1 MKHMVPAFIFRLRA
15 RKAMKPVMS
24 ILILVLLIAMLPSL
38 ITSTITM
45 ITDADPTNAIA
56 ELYTEERM
64 TAMTSGDP
72 ATTAAASDEIMA
84 GLQTFLQEKWPFMAL
99 TWAIA
104 MFISPV
110 LTLGQNHTL
119 LKALRKEEISVAT
132 VFARLPIFLKAIGLE
147 LMMALRILLWTLP
160 GMGLS
165 LVGTVLLLLEPAIG
179 GIIFLA
185 AMILMFVLMI
195 QAMYRYRLATYVM
208 ADDPSVGV
216 NAAIRR
222 SCEVMKGRKM
232 ELFSLEISFFG
243 WRLLVSLVQT
253 MLLAMMG
260 QVVSMTLGLFAS
272 FFVGMYLS
280 MAEAAFYQEYA
291 VSPTESAQQLQDE
304 LLEK

>member
-1 MKHMVPAFIFRLRA
+1 MKHIVPAFIFRLRA

-24 ILILVLLIAMLPSL
+24 SLILVLLIAMLPSL

-132 VFARLPIFLKAIGLE
+132 VFARLPIFLTAIGLE

-185 AMILMFVLMI
+185 AMILMFALMI

-208 ADDPSVGV
+208 ADMPETGI

-222 SCEVMKGRKM
+222 SKEIMKGRKM
-232 ELFSLEISFFG
+232 ELFSLELSFIG
-243 WRLLVSLVQT
+243 WRLLVSFGQT
-253 MLLAMMG
+253 MLLGM
-260 QVVSMTLGLFAS
+260 LGGVLGAALGMFAA
-272 FFVGMYLS
+272 FLLQMYMY
-280 MAEAAFYQEYA
+280 MATAAFYQEYGVGP
-291 VSPTESAQQLQDE
+291 VSALQEEQEE
-304 LLEK
+304 LL